1 MDLTQFGPNP
11 SSTDSKTDNDDYL
24 APGEVVRYELSKT
37 EREHTRKI
45 AQARHQS
52 YASGETR
59 DEDWADSLSI
69 MERGTCAELVA
80 ALLYDVCSFDEYVGP
95 EGDNDSDGQ
104 LRIDG
109 DVVDIDIKSGSKL
122 QSEVPYDVELLVAR
136 HHIEERDAPP
146 VFVSAYVSE
155 SLDEVRLRGWAWTDD
170 LVESGL
176 KPAYS
181 GSHQNYTR
189 SVDDLTPMPEPDSLD
204 EHDGAEIV
212 HN

>member
-1 MDLTQFGPNP
+1 MNLGDFGPD
-11 SSTDSKTDNDDYL
+11 SSSNDNESNTGFL
-24 APGEVVRYELSKT
+24 APGESVRYQLTET
-37 EREHTRKI
+37 EREHARKI

-52 YASGETR
+52 YSSGETR
-59 DEDWADSLSI
+59 DEDWADSLAV
-69 MERGTCAELVA
+69 MERGTTAELVA
-80 ALLYDVCSFDEYVGP
+80 ALLYSECSFDDYVGP
-95 EGDNDSDGQ
+95 EGDDDSDGQ
-104 LRIDG
+104 LRIDS
-109 DVVDIDIKSGSKL
+109 DVVDIDIKAGKKL
-122 QSEVPYDVELLVAR
+122 QSNVPYDVELLVAQ
-136 HHIEERDAPP
+136 HHIEERDEPP

-189 SVDDLTPMPEPDSLD
+189 SVDDLTPMPEPDCLN

-212 HN
+212 RE